1 MAERHASDLI
11 ALEDVDPA
19 AHPPEVQEVID
30 AVQALAQRLD
40 QNVCDVEHLMVV
52 GAENGIATMGRVVPS
67 LGGFRELLLD
77 AMYDDRDHFRHMD
90 DKVWFSVALV
100 DVLGRL
106 RDGEDPEIV
115 MLDVMLSDN
124 ERIHR
129 AVQKSQKDEPEIVL
143 PDTLVLDQ
151 SSGGRKTI
159 VSEDIAT
166 AASVSP
172 EARDGRLQQA
182 SRAGL
187 WPTASPTE
195 KRDPDP
201 PLIRDLLADTA
212 DDPKLVGR
220 KDMLD
225 QVARILL
232 RFRQP
237 SVMLV
242 GDSGSG
248 KTAFVRGLARAAA
261 DGELPA
267 LTGFRFY
274 QLKLLDLVAQG
285 HQGQDIHN
293 ILDQVFGH
301 IANDRHGVLVIDDL
315 HMLVAKQGAPMLTD
329 VIDTVKFHLKK
340 NTLRA
345 IVTVDR
351 EPYEASFRGDP
362 FFSTEMSIKQLPVL
376 ERDDVLAVLGEL
388 RSRLE
393 KHFDVTITDEALEA
407 ATTASLESREY
418 VPPGASIRILDEACS
433 LARARMVDEVTAEHV
448 TQSLKDS
455 ESTTASDFD
464 RRRLASL
471 ERVLS
476 ERVLGQHA
484 AAEAMARRVRLA
496 KLKLDRKPE
505 RPDGVFLS
513 IGPSGVGKTEMARAL
528 ATALYDDESR
538 LIRLD
543 MSEYMEPHSVS
554 RIIGAPPGYVGYG
567 EEGALTGPVS
577 RLGHAIV
584 LLDEIEKAHPQVLNL
599 FLQVFDD
606 GRLTDSR
613 GRTVAFSDTVII
625 MTSNIGRELYAVGG
639 DAGIGFTKDADAPD
653 KPMMDMVRNHL
664 LKVLPPE
671 FVNRIDELIPFR
683 VLGDD
688 DILEIATKLLKNEAD
703 RWATWGKTLTYD
715 DDVVKV
721 IATAGYDPRLGA
733 RHIERNVERFVIT
746 LISDAAVHASFDNV
760 KTLELAVVDGKVAL
774 TMDEAAPTAG

>member
-1 MAERHASDLI
+1 MAERDDADLI
-11 ALEDVDPA
+11 GYEDVDPA
-19 AHPPEVQEVID
+19 AYPDEVRDVIE
-30 AVQALAQRLD
+30 AVRDVAQRLD

-52 GAENGIATMGRVVPS
+52 GAENGIATMGRLVPS

-77 AMYDDRDHFRHMD
+77 RLFEDREHFRRSED
-90 DKVWFSVALV
+90 GLFFTAALV
-100 DVLGRL
+100 EVLGRL
-106 RDGEDPEIV
+106 RDGEDPEVV
-115 MLDVMLSDN
+115 MLDVMLGDH
-124 ERIHR
+124 ERVHD
-129 AVQKSQKDEPEIVL
+129 AVQRCQADEPEVVL
-143 PDTLVLDQ
+143 PDTLIVEPSQ
-151 SSGGRKTI
+151 AGRQTL
-159 VSEDIAT
+159 VSEDLAT
-166 AASVSP
+166 ASAAPTDSH
-172 EARDGRLQQA
+172 DGRLQQA
-182 SRAGL
+182 SRAGM

-195 KRDPDP
+195 RIDPDP

-212 DDPKLVGR
+212 DDPHLVGR
-220 KDMLD
+220 EDMLD

-232 RFRQP
+232 RYRQP

-242 GDSGSG
+242 AEPGAG

-261 DGELPA
+261 DGRIPSM
-267 LTGFRFY
+267 TGFRFY
-274 QLKLLDLVAQG
+274 QLKLLDLVSQG
-285 HQGQDIHN
+285 HKGQDIHN
-293 ILDQVFGH
+293 LLDQIFGH

-340 NTLRA
+340 NSLRA
-345 IVTVDR
+345 VVTVDR
-351 EPYEASFRGDP
+351 DAYEQSFRGDA
-362 FFSTEMSIKQLPVL
+362 FFSTELSIKMLPVL
-376 ERDDVLAVLGEL
+376 ERDDVLAVLEEL
-388 RSRLE
+388 RPRLAL
-393 KHFDVTITDEALEA
+393 HFGVTITDEALEA
-407 ATTASLESREY
+407 ATTASLEARDH
-418 VPPGASIRILDEACS
+418 VPPGSSIRILDEACS
-433 LARARMVDEVTAEHV
+433 LARARMADEVTAEHV
-448 TQSLKDS
+448 TQSMKD
-455 ESTTASDFD
+455 TDTASASEFD

-484 AAEAMARRVRLA
+484 AAEAMAKRVRLA

-538 LIRLD
+538 LVRLD

-613 GRTVAFSDTVII
+613 GRTVPFSDTVII

-639 DAGIGFTKDADAPD
+639 DAAIGFARDEAPPD
-653 KPMMDMVRNHL
+653 KPVMDAVRDHL

-688 DILEIATKLLKNEAD
+688 DILKIASKLLHNEAD

-715 DDVVKV
+715 DEVVRV

-746 LISDAAVHASFDNV
+746 LISDAAVLPTFDAV
-760 KTLELAVVDGKVAL
+760 KSLALSVVDDKIAL
-774 TMDEAAPTAG
+774 TLDEAAAS